1 MRDLNSGAD
10 LVVVVHRC
18 IKHDGTDTLKAV
30 VDGTALENRIEY
42 ADGKGQSSIIRAVRN
57 HLG

>member
-18 IKHDGTDTLKAV
+18 IKHDGTDALKTV
-30 VDGTALENRIEY
+30 VDGTALEDRVRY
-42 ADGKGQSSIIRAVRN
+42 ADD
-57 HLG
+57 